1 MALSRTIQLIDNFGE
16 AVVFPNAYIK
26 VVSVSV
32 RKDFAAATC
41 KFYKTQNEPELEE
54 RTIQFAY
61 DLEGPNSIKQ
71 AYQFLKTLPEFSN
84 ATDC

>member
-1 MALSRTIQLIDNFGE
+1 MALSKTIQLIDNFGE

-26 VVSVSV
+26 VVSVSA
-32 RKDFAAATC
+32 RKDLAAATC

-54 RTIQFAY
+54 KTIQFTY

-71 AYQFLKTLPEFSN
+71 AYLHLKTLPEFSD
-84 ATDC
+84 AVDC